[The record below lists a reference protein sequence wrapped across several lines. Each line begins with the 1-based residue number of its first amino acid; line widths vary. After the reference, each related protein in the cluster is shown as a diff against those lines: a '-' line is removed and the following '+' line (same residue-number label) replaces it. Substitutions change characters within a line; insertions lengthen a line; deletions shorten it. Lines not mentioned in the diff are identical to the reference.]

1 MTISSRT
8 LISFV
13 AAGALGLLAAP
24 LTAQAAPDVSEEDV
38 EVEVEDDD
46 DDDAEDCDESDDDC
60 ENEGHVSGGCSGTI
74 APDLG
79 QSIGG
84 LLCTLGL
91 LGWQLRRRR
100 GA

>member
-1 MTISSRT
+1 MTISSKT

-24 LTAQAAPDVSEEDV
+24 VTAQAAPDASEDDVDV
-38 EVEVEDDD
+38 EVDEEDDE
-46 DDDAEDCDESDDDC
+46 AEDCDESDDDC